1 MGRHAKD
8 YGERQAAA
16 METARWMLPT
26 LHRAIDF
33 GQKVVEVPVTDLK
46 EILSYLEAT
55 AQREKAEF
63 SGKHLGYGNPD
74 LMRELLTRERA
85 SCPVLWKKSQRY
97 TIEVF
102 YREIPLSA
110 AQIAKRA
117 ARSSISEK
125 ALRLIDEEI
134 LKNGMPS

>member
-33 GQKVVEVPVTDLK
+33 GQQVVEVPVTDLK

-63 SGKHLGYGNPD
+63 AGKHLGYGNAEM
-74 LMRELLTRERA
+74 MRELLTRERA
-85 SCPVLWKKSQRY
+85 CCPVLWKKSQRY

-102 YREIPLSA
+102 YREIPLSP

-117 ARSSISEK
+117 AREQTDQQGEQS
-125 ALRLIDEEI
+125 
-134 LKNGMPS
+134 